1 MRNPP
6 EEIVYTIVLAA
17 VFFILLVVVML
28 VTVWRY
34 YSRKRT
40 HEMAVMQFERTL
52 LETRLEIQEQT
63 FRGISQELHD
73 NLGQILSLAKLNLTT
88 ARLDKPEEVGEKIN
102 SAIDLVSQS
111 IQSIRD
117 LAKTLHTES
126 VTRVGLLSALET
138 EIRIIEKLGII
149 QPVFQVTGQPVPMD
163 DNKNLIIFRIVQEAL
178 HNVIK
183 HAKASLVEMNVDFSP
198 GEVKVTVRD
207 NGTGFSSQGST
218 DGSGL
223 RNMKDR
229 AKLIGADFQLE
240 PSTGN
245 GTLITL
251 KIPGS

>member
-102 SAIDLVSQS
+102 SA
-111 IQSIRD
+111 
-117 LAKTLHTES
+117 
-126 VTRVGLLSALET
+126 
-138 EIRIIEKLGII
+138 
-149 QPVFQVTGQPVPMD
+149 
-163 DNKNLIIFRIVQEAL
+163 
-178 HNVIK
+178 
-183 HAKASLVEMNVDFSP
+183 
-198 GEVKVTVRD
+198 
-207 NGTGFSSQGST
+207 
-218 DGSGL
+218 
-223 RNMKDR
+223 
-229 AKLIGADFQLE
+229 
-240 PSTGN
+240 
-245 GTLITL
+245 
-251 KIPGS
+251 